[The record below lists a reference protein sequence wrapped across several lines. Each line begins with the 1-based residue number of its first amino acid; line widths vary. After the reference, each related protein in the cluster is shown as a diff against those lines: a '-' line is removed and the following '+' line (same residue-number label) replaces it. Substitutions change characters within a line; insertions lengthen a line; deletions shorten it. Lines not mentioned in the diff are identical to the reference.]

1 MNRGLAQREIL
12 LRNKIWGWGEIFPM
26 LTVLGELL
34 FGVHLLVLKEVGS
47 LNEAFPTV
55 AAHIGLLSSVNDL
68 MQQ

>member
-1 MNRGLAQREIL
+1 MNGGLAQRKIL
-12 LRNKIWGWGEIFPM
+12 LGNKIWGWGEIFPM
-26 LTVLGELL
+26 LTVLVELL

-47 LNEAFPTV
+47 LNEAFPAV